1 MTMHKLMTED
11 EMADLGITMQA
22 LLHDN
27 EAVKREREELIE
39 QVRDL
44 WDIISELKDYIRD
57 LKDRGDTV

>member
-27 EAVKREREELIE
+27 EAVKRERKELIG
-39 QVRDL
+39 QVQDL
-44 WDIISELKDYIRD
+44 WDLIAEMKDYIRD
-57 LKDRGDTV
+57 LKDRGDMV